1 MAQLRLNISGMNCA
15 ACQAHVQKA
24 LQKQPGVAD
33 AAVNLMTEEAT
44 VDYDP
49 AAVTPETLVD
59 AVRATGYGA
68 ELRAGNVY
76 INRHI
81 TGAVVGRQPF
91 GGFGMS
97 GVGSKAGG
105 PDYLHQFLDP
115 RVITENTLRQG
126 FTPETA

>member
-1 MAQLRLNISGMNCA
+1 MYDRENRFCQEDFDELKAAGYLRLST
-15 ACQAHVQKA
+15 
-24 LQKQPGVAD
+24 P
-33 AAVNLMTEEAT
+33 TE
-44 VDYDP
+44 
-49 AAVTPETLVD
+49 
-59 AVRATGYGA
+59 
-68 ELRAGNVY
+68 
-76 INRHI
+76 
-81 TGAVVGRQPF
+81 F